1 MSVWKK
7 ILIYCGVALLLIG
20 IGFGT
25 ASLYFGS
32 TTADLRERVKDI
44 TAKYDAASE
53 AQREAVTTVTEL
65 EQRNRETEATA
76 DRLAKQVE
84 GLSATNTWL
93 RNRIT
98 DLEGSIEIISA
109 GLRDITDSATESGGL
124 LQESLRVLL
133 AVSERNGKADK

>member
-7 ILIYCGVALLLIG
+7 ILIYAGIAVLLFG
-20 IGFGT
+20 IGFGAAT
-25 ASLYFGS
+25 AIFGS

-44 TAKYDAASE
+44 TAKYDAATE
-53 AQREAVTTVTEL
+53 AQREAVNTVTKL
-65 EQRNRETEATA
+65 EQRNRETEDTVS
-76 DRLAKQVE
+76 RLAKQVE

-124 LQESLRVLL
+124 IQESLRILL
-133 AVSERNGKADK
+133 GISERSNKTN